1 MSTLKPLPKTSPTT
15 ARRASAVR
23 QAEARRRRD
32 RMRLIA
38 AALTI
43 VVVALVIALIA
54 RARANAPVAAS
65 SVPVSQ
71 AVRALTAPVGQT
83 ADGYWYKGQAD
94 APVTVTVFGD
104 FQCPSCL
111 AAYQRIE
118 GGIDQN
124 YVATGK
130 ITFVFH
136 DFPLPMHPNA
146 VPAAQAARAAGA
158 QGKFWAMHDLLYARQ
173 TEWSD
178 SSDAMK
184 IFRAYAGE
192 LGLDQG
198 AFDSAVDNKTYAS
211 AIDAAVADGNK
222 QGINATP
229 TYLVDGKAADT
240 NALAAAID
248 AALAAKGR

>member
-1 MSTLKPLPKTSPTT
+1 MSTLKPLPKASATV
-15 ARRASAVR
+15 ARRASAAQ

-38 AALTI
+38 AGLTVVIVAL
-43 VVVALVIALIA
+43 VVALIV
-54 RARANAPVAAS
+54 RARSNTPVAAS
-65 SVPVSQ
+65 SIPVSQ

-83 ADGYWYKGQAD
+83 ADGYWYKGKDD

-104 FQCPSCL
+104 FQCPSCYQ
-111 AAYQRIE
+111 AYQRIE
-118 GGIDQN
+118 GGIDTN
-124 YVATGK
+124 YVETGK
-130 ITFVFH
+130 IKFVFH

-173 TEWSD
+173 ADWSD
-178 SSDAMK
+178 SSDALK
-184 IFRAYAGE
+184 IFKTYAGE
-192 LGLDQG
+192 LGLEQA
-198 AFDSAVDNKTYAS
+198 AFDSAVDNKTYAG
-211 AIDAAVADGNK
+211 AIDTAVADGNK